1 MKRFILMVYV
11 AFMLMAPSAVYAAIY
26 DVDKDHTT
34 IGFSAKHMVI
44 SNVKGK
50 FDSFTGNFELNEQ
63 GKLIGAAAT
72 VKTGSINTGNAK
84 RDTHLKSPDFFDA
97 VKFPVISFKATK
109 ITYDGAKCKVV
120 GDMTI
125 KGVTKSITLDG
136 ELLGRVKD
144 PWGFERAG
152 FHAEGVINRKDFGVS
167 FHKVLDNGGL
177 VVSDMINISL
187 DIEGIK
193 RKPGK

>member
-1 MKRFILMVYV
+1 MISV
-11 AFMLMAPSAVYAAIY
+11 ALVLIAPSAIHAATY

-34 IGFSAKHMVI
+34 IGFSARHMVI

-50 FDSFTGNFELNEQ
+50 FDSFNGTFELNEH
-63 GKLIGAAAT
+63 GKLIGATAT
-72 VKTGSINTGNAK
+72 VKAESINTGNVK
-84 RDTHLKSPDFFDA
+84 RDTHLKSPDFFD
-97 VKFPVISFKATK
+97 VEKFPLISFRATK
-109 ITYDGAKCKVV
+109 ITYNGAKCKVV

-125 KGVTKSITLDG
+125 KGVTRSVILDG

-152 FHAEGVINRKDFGVS
+152 FHAEGSINRKDFGVN